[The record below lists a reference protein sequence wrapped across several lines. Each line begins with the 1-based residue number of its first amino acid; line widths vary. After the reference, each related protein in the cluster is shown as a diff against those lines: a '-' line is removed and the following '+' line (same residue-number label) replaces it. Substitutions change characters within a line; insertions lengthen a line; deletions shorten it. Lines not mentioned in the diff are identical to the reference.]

1 MSEANEPSPPMP
13 PVWAPS
19 RMRLTSGMPPPELV
33 DSVEPWI
40 VETEE
45 QELPSAEE
53 LWTQPRQE
61 EDQ

>member
-1 MSEANEPSPPMP
+1 MEESQQSPQMP

-19 RMRLTSGMPPPELV
+19 MLRLTSGMPPPELV

-45 QELPSAEE
+45 QELPRVEE

-61 EDQ
+61 EGQ